1 MDPASSGAV
10 PCSDLRVT
18 GLSEAVLGARA
29 NLVSSLVLLGVAIFL
44 ELIVLSV
51 IRVRTGHGKKVVR

>member
-1 MDPASSGAV
+1 MG
-10 PCSDLRVT
+10 
-18 GLSEAVLGARA
+18 SEMCIRDRGARA